1 MAKINSEKE
10 TNDINIIAN
19 GTKITGDINSNG
31 DIRVDG
37 SLTGK
42 LITKGKLIIG
52 ETGKVKGE
60 INCKNSDVE
69 GSIEGKIIVA
79 QLLALKAKA
88 RINGDI
94 ITNKLAIEP
103 GCQFTGN
110 CDMAAA
116 TAPSMKNLSKS
127 NPQKSKPSTPSN
139 YAMYTGIA
147 FQMIPIILVGVFG
160 GIKPL
165 KILQQQLFI
174 GSLFLI

>member
-1 MAKINSEKE
+1 MAKIYSEKE
-10 TNDINIIAN
+10 TIGISIIGN

-37 SLTGK
+37 SLTGEM
-42 LITKGKLIIG
+42 ITKGKVIIG
-52 ETGKVKGE
+52 ETGKIKGE

-69 GSIEGKIIVA
+69 GSIEGKITVA
-79 QLLALKAKA
+79 QLLALKTKA

-116 TAPSMKNLSKS
+116 TAHSNEEPIKM
-127 NPQKSKPSTPSN
+127 NPQKKQALN
-139 YAMYTGIA
+139 A
-147 FQMIPIILVGVFG
+147 
-160 GIKPL
+160 K
-165 KILQQQLFI
+165 
-174 GSLFLI
+174 